1 MLVLVTLRYHCLRAT
16 CHIPECLGRV
26 GNMSDLKVVTFVML
40 FSIIIAKLHVQGIR
54 FSVMVPHKHHSYA
67 HKLFVYRRLVCCA

>member
-1 MLVLVTLRYHCLRAT
+1 MLVLVTLRYHCLHAT

-40 FSIIIAKLHVQGIR
+40 FSMWHIIIAKLHVQGIR
-54 FSVMVPHKHHSYA
+54 FSVMVPCKHHSY
-67 HKLFVYRRLVCCA
+67 LYTED